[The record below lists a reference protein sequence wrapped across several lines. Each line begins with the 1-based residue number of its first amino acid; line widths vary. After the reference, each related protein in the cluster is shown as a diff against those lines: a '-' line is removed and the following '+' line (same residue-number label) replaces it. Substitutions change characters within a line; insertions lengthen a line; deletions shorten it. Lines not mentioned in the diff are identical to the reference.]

1 MESIRELYK
10 IGQGP
15 SSSHTIGPRRA
26 AVIYRERHHD
36 AAAYR
41 VTLYGS
47 LAATGVGHLTDQA
60 IRNVLAPASV
70 EFVWKPETVLARHP
84 NALTFEALG
93 EGGEVRNEWTV
104 YSVGGGRLDDGTP
117 ESRPPSIYEYSTMRE
132 ILPWCEENGVHLWE
146 YVALREGDEMWDFL
160 AEIWQAMKN
169 AVKVGLEEEGA
180 LPGPLHLQR
189 KAAAYFVKAKSYK
202 GSLKRRS
209 LVFAYALAVAEH
221 NAGGGTI
228 VTAPTCGSSGVLPAV
243 LYYLQTRHAFTD
255 TKILRALATA
265 GLIGNLVKKNAS
277 ISGAEVGCQ
286 GEIGT
291 ACAMAAAAT
300 VQLFGGSIRQVE
312 YAAEMGLE
320 HHLGLTCDPVAGLV
334 QVPCIERNAFAA
346 SRALDANTF
355 AILSD
360 GTHRVSF
367 DRVVK
372 TMRDTGHDL
381 PSLYRETSTGGLAV
395 NVRLPSTKKS

>member
-26 AVIYRERHHD
+26 ALRYRQRHPD
-36 AAAYR
+36 AAAFR

-47 LAATGVGHLTDQA
+47 LAATGVGHLTDRA
-60 IRNVLAPASV
+60 VRNVVAPATV
-70 EFVWKPETVLARHP
+70 EFVWKPETVLPRHP
-84 NALTFEALG
+84 NALTFAVLDAQG
-93 EGGEVRNEWTV
+93 ETTDEWTV
-104 YSVGGGRLDDGTP
+104 FSVGGGRLDDGTP
-117 ESRPPSIYEYSTMRE
+117 ESSPPSLYDFSTMRE

-146 YVALREGDEMWDFL
+146 YVAQREGDGLWEFL
-160 AEIWQAMKN
+160 EEIWKAMKA
-169 AVKVGLEEEGA
+169 AVKAGLEEEGA

-189 KAAAYFVKAKSYK
+189 KAASYFIKAKSYK

-228 VTAPTCGSSGVLPAV
+228 VTAPTCGSSGVMPAV
-243 LYYLQTRHAFTD
+243 LYYLQTQHKFTD
-255 TKILRALATA
+255 KKILRALATA

-372 TMRDTGHDL
+372 TMRDTGHDI
-381 PSLYRETSTGGLAV
+381 PSLYRETSAGGLAV
-395 NVRLPSTKKS
+395 NVRLPSKPNS

>member
-26 AVIYRERHHD
+26 AVRFLKKHPE
-36 AAAYR
+36 APAFR

-60 IRNVLAPASV
+60 IRNVLSPAAV
-70 EFVWKPETVLARHP
+70 EFVWKSETLLPRHP
-84 NALTFEALG
+84 NALTFCALDANS
-93 EGGEVRNEWTV
+93 EVQDEWTV
-104 YSVGGGRLDDGTP
+104 YSIGGGRLDDGMP
-117 ESRPPSIYEYSTMRE
+117 ESSPPSLYDFSTMSE
-132 ILPWCEENGVHLWE
+132 ILPWCEETGIHLWE
-146 YVALREGDEMWDFL
+146 YVAQREGEGIWAFLENIWD
-160 AEIWQAMKN
+160 AMKSS
-169 AVKVGLEEEGA
+169 VRVGLEEEGA

-189 KAAAYFVKAKSYK
+189 KAASYFIKAKSYK

-243 LYYLQTRHAFTD
+243 LYYLRTQHKFTD
-255 TKILRALATA
+255 RKILRALATA
-265 GLIGNLVKKNAS
+265 ALIGNLVKKNAS

-372 TMRDTGHDL
+372 TMRDTGHDI
-381 PSLYRETSTGGLAV
+381 PSLYRETSGGGLAV
-395 NVRLPSTKKS
+395 NVRLPFQTKS

>member
-26 AVIYRERHHD
+26 AVLFQKRHPE
-36 AAAYR
+36 AAAFH

-47 LAATGVGHLTDQA
+47 LAATGVGHLTDLA
-60 IRNVLAPASV
+60 ITNVLKPHPV
-70 EFVWKPETVLARHP
+70 EFEWKPETVLARHP
-84 NALTFEALG
+84 NALKFTALG
-93 EGGEVRNEWTV
+93 ANAEVLEEWTV
-104 YSVGGGRLDDGTP
+104 YSIGGGRLDDGTEEAAP
-117 ESRPPSIYEYSTMRE
+117 VPLYDFTTMRE
-132 ILPWCEENGVHLWE
+132 ILPWCEGNGIHFWE
-146 YVALREGDEMWDFL
+146 YVAQREGEDIWEFL
-160 AEIWQAMKN
+160 DKIWMAMK
-169 AVKVGLEEEGA
+169 ASVKAGLEEEGA

-189 KAAAYFVKAKSYK
+189 KAASYFIKAKSYK

-243 LYYLQTRHAFTD
+243 LYYLRTQHKFSD
-255 TKILRALATA
+255 KKILRALATA
-265 GLIGNLVKKNAS
+265 ALIGNLVKKNAS

-360 GTHRVSF
+360 GNHRVSF

-372 TMRDTGHDL
+372 TMRDTGHDI
-381 PSLYRETSTGGLAV
+381 PSLYRETSGGGLAV
-395 NVRLPSTKKS
+395 NVSLPFQTKP

>member
-26 AVIYRERHHD
+26 AVRYRERHPE
-36 AAAYR
+36 AMSFR
-41 VTLYGS
+41 VTLFGS

-60 IRNVLAPASV
+60 ILNVLAPAAV
-70 EFVWKPETVLARHP
+70 EFIWRPETALPRHP
-84 NALTFEALG
+84 NALTFAVISEENRVLD
-93 EGGEVRNEWTV
+93 EWTV
-104 YSVGGGRLDDGTP
+104 FSIGGGRLDDGTP
-117 ESRPPSIYEYSTMRE
+117 ESSPPSLYDFSTMNE
-132 ILPWCEENGVHLWE
+132 ILSWCERNGIHLWE
-146 YVALREGDEMWDFL
+146 YVAQREGEEIWDFL
-160 AEIWQAMKN
+160 AEIWKAMKE
-169 AVKVGLEEEGA
+169 AVKAGLEEEGA

-189 KAAAYFVKAKSYK
+189 KAASYYVKAKSFK

-228 VTAPTCGSSGVLPAV
+228 VTAPTCGSSGVMPAV
-243 LYYLQTRHAFTD
+243 LYYLQTRHQYTD
-255 TKILRALATA
+255 TKIFRALATA
-265 GLIGNLVKKNAS
+265 ALIGNLVKKNAS

-291 ACAMAAAAT
+291 ACAMASAAT

-372 TMRDTGHDL
+372 TMRDTGHDI
-381 PSLYRETSTGGLAV
+381 PSLYRETSAGGLAV
-395 NVRLPSTKKS
+395 NVRLPRSTKS